1 MSEATMDQSPVCRS
15 CGSTD
20 IMRVQ
25 RKMWERA
32 LPISVFWCRYCGHRF
47 RVRRSPDDVDRHG
60 GSGLRVVPKPVRVS
74 DDDETLVGGIDIVES
89 RIEEVLALLAKQH
102 TERRQLLIPALDR
115 VMLSTECRIQNLV
128 SLVQGTSGFGDR
140 AGASVLQPAL
150 F

>member
-1 MSEATMDQSPVCRS
+1 MSEATMDQSPVCKS

-20 IMRVQ
+20 VMRVQ

-32 LPISVFWCRYCGHRF
+32 LPILVFWCRYCGRRF

-89 RIEEVLALLAKQH
+89 RIEEVLELLARQQA
-102 TERRQLLIPALDR
+102 ERRQSAIPALDR
-115 VMLSTECRIQNLV
+115 VMLTTECRIQNLV
-128 SLVQGTSGFGDR
+128 SLVQGTSEFSAR

>member
-1 MSEATMDQSPVCRS
+1 
-15 CGSTD
+15 
-20 IMRVQ
+20 MRVQ

-74 DDDETLVGGIDIVES
+74 DDDDETLVGGIDIVES
-89 RIEEVLALLAKQH
+89 RIEEVLELLARQQA
-102 TERRQLLIPALDR
+102 ERRQSAIPALDR
-115 VMLSTECRIQNLV
+115 VMLSTECRIQSLV
-128 SLVQGTSGFGDR
+128 SLVQGTSEFGKR